1 MKTVLVPLAY
11 HFGISITK
19 IPPYFGNSAPG
30 VNVTE
35 REPSLDATILVPP
48 EAKALIAAVG
58 VTIELDP
65 AWNYVPRLGF
75 VP

>member
-1 MKTVLVPLAY
+1 MKTVLPPTY
-11 HFGISITK
+11 HNGSSITK

-35 REPSLDATILVPP
+35 REPSLDATKLGPP

-58 VTIELDP
+58 VTI
-65 AWNYVPRLGF
+65 
-75 VP
+75 